1 MYELRNTANLNKYN
15 QVQPIND
22 YITYVEHDK
31 DVENECDIISDD
43 LQIREGGGNAHIYV
57 TSTLSKLGA
66 VIWSKIIVS
75 PLAT

>member
-1 MYELRNTANLNKYN
+1 MYELWNTANLNKYN

-43 LQIREGGGNAHIYV
+43 LQIRKVGERSYICNLNA
-57 TSTLSKLGA
+57 K
-66 VIWSKIIVS
+66 
-75 PLAT
+75 